1 MKRLNRIL
9 LALCAA
15 SLFASFIHAQ
25 TTEPVL
31 TAREMFLAARDN
43 KTASNAKATGD
54 TKSVKPAFRT
64 PAKTNRTEAAGG
76 TTPAGELAHS
86 RSNSLPREPERE
98 RNPDLITASYSN
110 SPLGLRYTII
120 KREGSRSVDV
130 PTDTVFHNGDQIHV
144 GVEVTEPGFLYIVT
158 RGSSGTWE
166 LLFPSPKMENGD
178 NRVGPQSRYVV
189 PQGYVFTFSGKP
201 DTEKLFVVFSRRPE
215 PQIDS
220 LIYSLQDGKAT
231 RPTKERSPAKSTDEP
246 LIMAG
251 LKPIDD
257 SVVNMLRS
265 AYSRDLIIE
274 PVNDTGDAKQAGHT
288 AEHSVYVVNPKGGA
302 DSRVV
307 ADISLTHQ

>member
-9 LALCAA
+9 LAFGTA
-15 SLFASFIHAQ
+15 SLFVSFIHGQ
-25 TTEPVL
+25 TTEPAL

-43 KTASNAKATGD
+43 KTASNPKAAGD

-64 PAKTNRTEAAGG
+64 PAKTNRPEADG

-86 RSNSLPREPERE
+86 KSNSLAREPERGH
-98 RNPDLITASYSN
+98 NPDLIPAGYSN
-110 SPLGLRYTII
+110 SPLGLRYTIM

-130 PTDTVFHNGDQIHV
+130 PMDTVFHNGDQIHV

-265 AYSRDLIIE
+265 TYSRDLIIE